1 MTLDITIKQEN
12 QVLTVYLK
20 GELDHH
26 AVSRIKDTID
36 LQIINTPVKKLVLD
50 MSEVTFMD
58 SSGIGLIV
66 GRYNRI
72 RSIGGSMAIK
82 NPGQSLL
89 KILKMSGIDKLM
101 KIS

>member
-1 MTLDITIKQEN
+1 MDITAKHAN
-12 QVLTVYLK
+12 QTLTVFLK

-26 AVSRIKDTID
+26 TAAKVKDTID
-36 LQIINTPVKKLVLD
+36 MLLVKTSFKYFVLD
-50 MSEVTFMD
+50 MAGVTFMD

-72 RSIGGSMAIK
+72 RSIGGRMRIA
-82 NPGQSLL
+82 NPGSSLL
-89 KILKMSGIDKLM
+89 KILKMAGIEKLM

>member
-1 MTLDITIKQEN
+1 MDITVKQEN
-12 QVLTVYLK
+12 QVLTVYLN

-26 AVSRIKDTID
+26 TTSEIKDTID
-36 LQIINTPVKKLVLD
+36 LNILKAPVKKLVLD
-50 MSEVTFMD
+50 MSGVTFMD

-72 RSIGGSMAIK
+72 RSFGGSMTIR
-82 NPGQSLL
+82 NPNPTLL

>member
-1 MTLDITIKQEN
+1 MTLDITFKHEN
-12 QVLTVYLK
+12 QVLTIYLK

-26 AVSRIKDTID
+26 AVSKIKDTID
-36 LQIINTPVKKLVLD
+36 LQLVRAPVKKLVLD
-50 MSEVTFMD
+50 LGEVSFMD

-72 RSIGGSMAIK
+72 RSLGGTMAIK
-82 NPGQSLL
+82 NPGGNLL

>member
-1 MTLDITIKQEN
+1 MALDITFKQEN

-26 AVSRIKDTID
+26 TVSSIKDTID
-36 LQIINTPVKKLVLD
+36 MQLVSAPVKKLVLD
-50 MSEVTFMD
+50 MSGVTFMD

-72 RSIGGSMAIK
+72 KSFGGSMAIK
-82 NPGQSLL
+82 NPGQNLL

>member
-1 MTLDITIKQEN
+1 MTLDINIKQEN
-12 QVLTVYLK
+12 QVLTVFLK

-26 AVSRIKDTID
+26 AVSKIKDTID
-36 LQIINTPVKKLVLD
+36 LQIIKSPVKKLVLD
-50 MSEVTFMD
+50 MSGVTFMD

-72 RSIGGSMAIK
+72 KSFGGSMTIK
-82 NPGQSLL
+82 NPSQSLL
-89 KILKMSGIDKLM
+89 KILRMSGIDQLM

>member
-1 MTLDITIKQEN
+1 MALDITVKQEN
-12 QVLTVYLK
+12 QVLTVFLK

-26 AVSRIKDTID
+26 TASKIKDAID
-36 LQIINTPVKKLVLD
+36 LRILKAPVKMLVLD
-50 MSEVTFMD
+50 MGGVTFMD

-72 RSIGGSMAIK
+72 KSFGGNMAIK
-82 NPGQSLL
+82 NPNQTLS
-89 KILKMSGIDKLM
+89 KILKMSGIDQLM

>member
-1 MTLDITIKQEN
+1 MALDITVRQEN
-12 QVLTVYLK
+12 QTLTVFLK

-26 AVSRIKDTID
+26 AASKIKDTID
-36 LQIINTPVKKLVLD
+36 LLILKAPVKVLIMD
-50 MSEVTFMD
+50 MAGVTFMD

-72 RSIGGSMAIK
+72 RSFGGKMFIK
-82 NPGQSLL
+82 NPSQALS
-89 KILKMSGIDKLM
+89 KILKMSGIDQLM